1 MLLKVLERLEGIEGV
16 VYVIDSKV
24 IDLMRNNLIISYFFI
39 FFFGFVNFFLGRLKG
54 VFIIRMV
61 FNIF

>member
-16 VYVIDSKV
+16 VYVIDLKV
-24 IDLMRNNLIISYFFI
+24 IDLIRNNLILSYFFI
-39 FFFGFVNFFLGRLKG
+39 FFLGFVNFLGRLKG

-61 FNIF
+61 FNI